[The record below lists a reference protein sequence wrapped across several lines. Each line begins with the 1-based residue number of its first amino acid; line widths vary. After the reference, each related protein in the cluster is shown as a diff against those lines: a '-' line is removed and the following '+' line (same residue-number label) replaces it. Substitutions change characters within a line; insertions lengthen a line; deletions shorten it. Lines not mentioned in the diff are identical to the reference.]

1 MFKGDIF
8 ITDDPQL
15 AVTLSYD
22 NRYKV
27 LALMDNASQFFKG
40 VQIYTTQVLLPPY
53 TALEAENMGDLNT
66 FYSLYYQHLASAECD
81 SCISLILVGLY
92 KGYNILFYVDKDEE
106 SMAFVQAF
114 LKYMQDAF
122 GLSIGNKENQQCAFN
137 TDFEDIIR
145 LKMYFYGYLPV
156 MDIVN
161 NIKNKILDPILCER
175 MCAELKIDPG
185 KDPVSAIN
193 DYIRVSRS
201 RLIPAAQ
208 TKPLIEPPWRI
219 VL

>member
-22 NRYKV
+22 TRYKV
-27 LALMDNASQFFKG
+27 LALMDNANSFFKG
-40 VQIYTTQVLLPPY
+40 VEIYSTQVLLPPY

-66 FYSLYYQHLASAECD
+66 FYSLYYQHLATAECD

-122 GLSIGNKENQQCAFN
+122 GLTIGNKEHQQCAFN

-145 LKMYFYGYLPV
+145 LKMYFYGYIPAS
-156 MDIVN
+156 DIVT
-161 NIKNKILDPILCER
+161 NIKNKILDPILCDR
-175 MCAELKIDPG
+175 MCAELKIDP
-185 KDPVSAIN
+185 KNDPVNAIN
-193 DYIRVSRS
+193 EFIRITRTEPVPIQAPKSM
-201 RLIPAAQ
+201 
-208 TKPLIEPPWRI
+208 IEPPWRI
-219 VL
+219 II